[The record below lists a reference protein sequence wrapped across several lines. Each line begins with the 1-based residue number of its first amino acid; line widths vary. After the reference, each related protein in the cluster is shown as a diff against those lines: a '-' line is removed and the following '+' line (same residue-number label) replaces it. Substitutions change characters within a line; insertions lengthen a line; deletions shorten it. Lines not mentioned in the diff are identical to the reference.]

1 MGDPS
6 DLESNEHSPECE
18 DRRLARLSGSGEV
31 KNRKRIEYLFEP
43 RNQNGYDR
51 NQNEYELATSNPPMK
66 KVKSKSSDEL
76 RPEYNRSDFS
86 TLVRG
91 KCAARLSKGS
101 NIVALEPEVAGAFP
115 NDKAVN
121 DALRALIEVA
131 ATTARLNRRS
141 TERTKTR
148 HAG

>member
-1 MGDPS
+1 M
-6 DLESNEHSPECE
+6 
-18 DRRLARLSGSGEV
+18 

-43 RNQNGYDR
+43 RNQKGYDR
-51 NQNEYELATSNPPMK
+51 IQYEYELATSNPPMK
-66 KVKSKSSDEL
+66 KVKSESSDEL

-91 KCAARLSKGS
+91 KYAARLSKGS
-101 NIVALEPEVAGAFP
+101 NIVVLEPEVAEAFP